1 MTQIQKDIKNSP
13 LTDLRSSIED
23 LISEYTNRCSEVFEA
38 LARPSAPL
46 GANLLESDHQEMN
59 NLIGNGSDAMQNDGF
74 GLNRYSVLYTV
85 NGQYQH
91 IGCSSQEESQSVL
104 ANMMTDEFRIPIGI
118 YDEKTDLFE
127 WEMIGQYFHSMDPE
141 NDQRERQNEVM
152 NVVRALRRRDSSW
165 EPGILQRP
173 SFFA

>member
-1 MTQIQKDIKNSP
+1 MTQIQKDIKKSP
-13 LTDLRSSIED
+13 LTDLRSSIEE
-23 LISEYTNRCSEVFEA
+23 LVSEYTNRCSEVFEA
-38 LARPSAPL
+38 LARPSAPM
-46 GANLLESDHQEMN
+46 GANLLEGSHQESN
-59 NLIGNGSDAMQNDGF
+59 HSDQSGSDQNVDYGM
-74 GLNRYSVLYTV
+74 NRYSVLYTV

-91 IGCSSQEESQSVL
+91 IGCSSQEESQKVM

-127 WEMIGQYFHSMDPE
+127 WEMIGQYFHSMDPIE
-141 NDQRERQNEVM
+141 DQRDRHNEVM